1 MQSMSGEHIRN
12 IQRNGKYIRH
22 YHAGGHQGRNDIDE
36 SQEIYYP
43 AIVKAIVATG
53 YKGYIGQEFVPK
65 AKDKAGMLESL
76 KKCVL
81 ICDV

>member
-1 MQSMSGEHIRN
+1 
-12 IQRNGKYIRH
+12 
-22 YHAGGHQGRNDIDE
+22 
-36 SQEIYYP
+36 
-43 AIVKAIVATG
+43 VKAIVASG

-65 AKDKAGMLESL
+65 AKDKAGMLEAL